1 MNWGGYIIIGMAT
14 AMSAVVATGIY
25 MVSSD
30 SDTLE
35 DPEYYEKGLAYDQ
48 DFNRKEQTI
57 RQQARPDIRVAND
70 TLQIV
75 FSKNG
80 NAGRLLLL
88 RPDNQLEDKTIT
100 FSVPGNSYYLPV
112 SALSAG
118 AWQLRLD
125 WEQGQDHFLHEQ
137 RIFIKRA
144 NPGTNN

>member
-35 DPEYYEKGLAYDQ
+35 DPAYYEKGLAYDQ

-57 RQQARPDIRVAND
+57 RQQARPEIRVVND
-70 TLQIV
+70 TLQII

-80 NAGRLLLL
+80 NTGQLQLL

-100 FSVPGNSYYLPV
+100 FSVPGNGYYLPV
-112 SALSAG
+112 SALRTG

-125 WEQGQDHFLHEQ
+125 WQQDQDHFLHEQ
-137 RIFIKRA
+137 RIFIKRG
-144 NPGTNN
+144 NPETNN